1 MKRKSYI
8 YPCKSFFILV
18 MDEETR
24 QKTLASLE
32 DSKKPLLLQ
41 LSKLPF
47 ASTTLKTQNKKNELE
62 KKLIEIED
70 AIGMFS
76 RPLVYISK
84 DEDGNDSEKNEEIA
98 SCG

>member
-1 MKRKSYI
+1 MT
-8 YPCKSFFILV
+8 
-18 MDEETR
+18 EETR
-24 QKTLASLE
+24 KKTLSSLE
-32 DSKKPLLLQ
+32 SSKTPLLTQ

-62 KKLIEIED
+62 KKLIEIEE

-84 DEDGNDSEKNEEIA
+84 DDDEEVHENFDVA
-98 SCG
+98 LCG